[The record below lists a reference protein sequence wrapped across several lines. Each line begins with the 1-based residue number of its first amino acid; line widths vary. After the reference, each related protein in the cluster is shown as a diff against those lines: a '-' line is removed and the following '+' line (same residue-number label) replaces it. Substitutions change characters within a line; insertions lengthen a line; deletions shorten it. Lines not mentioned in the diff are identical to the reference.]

1 MSKKD
6 IMLNVSELHSGY
18 GAARILHG
26 VSIKV
31 KEGSVTVLI
40 GANGAGKST
49 LMRTL
54 SGLILPTAGTIE
66 FDGQDLTHR
75 NSNVRVGA
83 GMALSPEGRLVF
95 PSLTIEE
102 NLRLGAIHRRSW
114 GRRHEQIKKTYDMF
128 PRLFERRRLMAGSLS
143 GGEQQML
150 AVARALMSQPRLLL
164 LDEPTLGLAPVIVHE
179 VFERLKQLASQ
190 GLTLLIAE
198 QNVQRTLEMADYAYV
213 IEHGQVHTEGTGQE
227 LLNDSSIKQAYL
239 GR

>member
-1 MSKKD
+1 
-6 IMLNVSELHSGY
+6 
-18 GAARILHG
+18 
-26 VSIKV
+26 
-31 KEGSVTVLI
+31 
-40 GANGAGKST
+40 
-49 LMRTL
+49 
-54 SGLILPTAGTIE
+54 
-66 FDGQDLTHR
+66 
-75 NSNVRVGA
+75 
-83 GMALSPEGRLVF
+83 
-95 PSLTIEE
+95 
-102 NLRLGAIHRRSW
+102 
-114 GRRHEQIKKTYDMF
+114 
-128 PRLFERRRLMAGSLS
+128 
-143 GGEQQML
+143 ML